1 MAAYSQFRSPVAQP
15 ETTEERYG
23 GGPPVDGAPAE
34 LEAGLRAVSRRVLG
48 LSWPVFVENLLQTGV
63 GAVDTLMVSVL
74 GTAAL
79 AGVGT
84 SVVLLFIVQ
93 SAIMAVAM
101 GGSVLV
107 AHAVG
112 ARDGGLLRRS
122 AGQTL
127 VLGLIL
133 SVGLT
138 VVGTVFAEQF
148 VALLGPED
156 EVLRIGTE
164 YMRVTMATSVGLV
177 MMFVMGGIL
186 RGAGETRAPMYAGVA
201 MNVINVPLSFVL
213 IFGSLGFP
221 ELGPVGSAWGAA
233 VARFVGAGW
242 LFYVLWR
249 GNRGVSVAG
258 RGHWR
263 LESGIVRRILRIGVP
278 SMLEQLMMSLSM
290 LVFTA
295 MVISLGTSVYAAQRI
310 TFQILSF
317 GWMPGFAFAVAAT
330 TLTGQALG
338 AGQPAAAA
346 RATWVATA
354 YATLFMTLFAVVVFI
369 FSEPIAGIYTADP
382 GIRALAGEA
391 MRILALALPGF
402 ALTFVLQG
410 GLRGAGDTRFPMWV
424 TGVSS
429 WLVRLPAA
437 WYLGIHL
444 GFGLAGMY
452 WIFLAETT
460 LRLSVTFWRY
470 QVGKW
475 KEMDV

>member
-1 MAAYSQFRSPVAQP
+1 MTQP
-15 ETTEERYG
+15 ETTEEQLG
-23 GGPPVDGAPAE
+23 GGPPVDGPPAE
-34 LEAGLRAVSRRVLG
+34 LEAALRADSRRVLG

-112 ARDGGLLRRS
+112 ARDGSLLRRS

-156 EVLRIGTE
+156 EVLRIGTD

-213 IFGSLGFP
+213 ILAPWVSL
-221 ELGPVGSAWGAA
+221 
-233 VARFVGAGW
+233 
-242 LFYVLWR
+242 
-249 GNRGVSVAG
+249 NSVRSDRHG
-258 RGHWR
+258 
-263 LESGIVRRILRIGVP
+263 ERR
-278 SMLEQLMMSLSM
+278 
-290 LVFTA
+290 
-295 MVISLGTSVYAAQRI
+295 
-310 TFQILSF
+310 
-317 GWMPGFAFAVAAT
+317 
-330 TLTGQALG
+330 
-338 AGQPAAAA
+338 
-346 RATWVATA
+346 
-354 YATLFMTLFAVVVFI
+354 
-369 FSEPIAGIYTADP
+369 
-382 GIRALAGEA
+382 
-391 MRILALALPGF
+391 
-402 ALTFVLQG
+402 
-410 GLRGAGDTRFPMWV
+410 
-424 TGVSS
+424 
-429 WLVRLPAA
+429 
-437 WYLGIHL
+437 
-444 GFGLAGMY
+444 
-452 WIFLAETT
+452 
-460 LRLSVTFWRY
+460 
-470 QVGKW
+470 
-475 KEMDV
+475 